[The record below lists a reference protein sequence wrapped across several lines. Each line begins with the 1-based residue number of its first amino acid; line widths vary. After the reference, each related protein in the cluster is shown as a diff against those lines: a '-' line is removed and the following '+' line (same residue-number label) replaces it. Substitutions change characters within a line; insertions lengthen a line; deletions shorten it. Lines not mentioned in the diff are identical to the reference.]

1 MEPRLSTKIGAPANA
16 QTGCLAR
23 TAPVEVFSGND
34 VHSVSNIDG
43 AFQTKEIRMN
53 STQRVVENH
62 IQRFREGDLDGV
74 LEDFSPDAVVFTP
87 SGTLKGKSEIKTLF
101 QNMLQ
106 EFGKAGASETV
117 RTAIFEGDYAY
128 LIWSG
133 ETVDNN
139 YEFATD
145 TFVLRNGKIVMQSF
159 AAKVTPKR

>member
-1 MEPRLSTKIGAPANA
+1 
-16 QTGCLAR
+16 
-23 TAPVEVFSGND
+23 
-34 VHSVSNIDG
+34 
-43 AFQTKEIRMN
+43 MN

-74 LEDFSPDAVVFTP
+74 LEDFSPEAVVFTP

-101 QNMLQ
+101 QNMLE

-145 TFVLRNGKIVMQSF
+145 TFVLFTFLRLSHRSRVGCHVFIGFLKHILTYINPNGDHSCALRRQNKMNSGTYSM
-159 AAKVTPKR
+159 AR